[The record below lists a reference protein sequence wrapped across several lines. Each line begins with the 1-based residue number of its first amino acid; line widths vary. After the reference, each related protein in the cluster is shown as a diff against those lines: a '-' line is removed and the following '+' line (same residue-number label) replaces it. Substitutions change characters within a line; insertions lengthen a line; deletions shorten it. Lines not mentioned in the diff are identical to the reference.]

1 MNGGHWAYD
10 LHIHSALSPCGDK
23 DMTPNNII
31 NMSLLKGLEIISVTD
46 HNSAKN
52 LPAIFEIAKN
62 KEIIIVPGIEVNS
75 KEEVHLLCYF
85 PTLELALDFDR
96 YLESFLPP
104 TRNNKKI
111 FGEQIILNSED
122 KAIGEVDYLLIN
134 ALDLSIEEIFTLV
147 RKKKGVVVPAHIDRD
162 SYSIIS
168 NLGFIPSHL
177 SVKTIELSSSV
188 KGDVLKN
195 WENNYPNFQ
204 IIQSSD
210 AHSLENILERISFL
224 PIEKPNIENVIK
236 FFDST

>member
-1 MNGGHWAYD
+1 M
-10 LHIHSALSPCGDK
+10 
-23 DMTPNNII
+23 
-31 NMSLLKGLEIISVTD
+31 
-46 HNSAKN
+46 
-52 LPAIFEIAKN
+52 
-62 KEIIIVPGIEVNS
+62 
-75 KEEVHLLCYF
+75 
-85 PTLELALDFDR
+85 DFDR

-147 RKKKGVVVPAHIDRD
+147 RKRKGVVVPAHIDRD

>member
-96 YLESFLPP
+96 YLESFCHLLEIIKDIW
-104 TRNNKKI
+104 RANN
-111 FGEQIILNSED
+111 
-122 KAIGEVDYLLIN
+122 
-134 ALDLSIEEIFTLV
+134 
-147 RKKKGVVVPAHIDRD
+147 
-162 SYSIIS
+162 
-168 NLGFIPSHL
+168 
-177 SVKTIELSSSV
+177 
-188 KGDVLKN
+188 
-195 WENNYPNFQ
+195 
-204 IIQSSD
+204 
-210 AHSLENILERISFL
+210 
-224 PIEKPNIENVIK
+224 IK
-236 FFDST
+236 F